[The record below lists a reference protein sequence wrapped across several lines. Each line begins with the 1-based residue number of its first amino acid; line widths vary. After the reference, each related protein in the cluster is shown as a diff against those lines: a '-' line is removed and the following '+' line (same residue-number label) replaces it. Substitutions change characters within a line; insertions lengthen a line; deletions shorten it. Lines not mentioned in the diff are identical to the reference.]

1 MAEATGLAVVLT
13 ALPLEHR
20 AVRALL
26 TERSLRTHPSGTVF
40 EQGTLPGTPWQV
52 AVACIDA
59 GNLGSAVIA
68 ERARAWLRPEALFFV
83 GVAGGL
89 KDDIRLGDV
98 VVATRVYHL
107 HGGKE
112 TSAGHRLR
120 PVPGAVSHRLGQ
132 AAYAALVD
140 DRWRLRIPPALRTS
154 LAPEVHHKP
163 VAAGEVVLNSRT
175 TPLYTQ
181 IIAEHYEDAA
191 AVEMESAGI
200 AKAAGLTDGLHIL
213 TVRGISDHADGAKA
227 AADATG
233 SQPRAAAHAAAAL
246 AEILAVLVPT
256 ARPSDPAAYPPP
268 AADAAPPAGA
278 AAPREAAAAPRIPA
292 PAPRVDGSAPR
303 VGGPAP
309 RVDGPASRVDV
320 SAPRVDGPALRDA
333 APAPRVHAP
342 APRRAA
348 PAPHPAA
355 AGPPAVS
362 GAPSAAAQAPFAA
375 AVPAAEPAAVP
386 PPPPPV
392 VRVPQAG
399 PADGTAGELATTLGA
414 FPDMAS
420 LEFRQGIL
428 ADMGEILGLGRP
440 FLAAERAVAHD
451 HQREI
456 ARRVR
461 AYRDPDAALQALYA
475 ALADARP
482 DDAALDRLRRL
493 LG

>member
-175 TPLYTQ
+175 APLYTQ

-200 AKAAGLTDGLHIL
+200 AKAAGLADGLHIL

-246 AEILAVLVPT
+246 AEILAVLAPT
-256 ARPSDPAAYPPP
+256 ARPSEPAAYPPP
-268 AADAAPPAGA
+268 AADATPPAGAYPPPAADATPPAGA
-278 AAPREAAAAPRIPA
+278 AAPREAAAAPRLPMPAPRVVA
-292 PAPRVDGSAPR
+292 PAPRVDGPVPR
-303 VGGPAP
+303 DGGPAP
-309 RVDGPASRVDV
+309 RVDV
-320 SAPRVDGPALRDA
+320 SAPRRV
-333 APAPRVHAP
+333 APAPY
-342 APRRAA
+342 
-348 PAPHPAA
+348 PAA
-355 AGPPAVS
+355 AGPPTVP
-362 GAPSAAAQAPFAA
+362 GAPFAAAEAPFAA
-375 AVPAAEPAAVP
+375 AVPATESAAVTP
-386 PPPPPV
+386 PPAPV
-392 VRVPQAG
+392 VRTAQAG
-399 PADGTAGELATTLGA
+399 PVDGAAGELATTLGA

-428 ADMGEILGLGRP
+428 ADMGALLGLGRP
-440 FLAAERAVAHD
+440 FLAAERAVARD

-482 DDAALDRLRRL
+482 DDAALERLRRL